1 MFKFKAIWFSSVLGD
16 GHFTKDCLSLVISH
30 IILGGMKMKQIKQ
43 FSTLLLII
51 FLVFPAVSVHG
62 ENIQNTAT
70 KEEIGSTNEDSSNTL
85 YVLQSYTPEFIK
97 KDKDYKS
104 VGISTLT
111 NNTKEPIEHSYV
123 QPSTVTLHAD
133 VTTNILENEEVKQVF
148 LEKSEAAAN
157 CTGTY
162 VKIWN
167 QGEGSSVLQ
176 SVPAGATSTFTKY
189 AVGVTSKGFLT
200 YKKYISGIFAGY
212 YTEPCG
218 GTILSDSDGYIVLD

>member
-1 MFKFKAIWFSSVLGD
+1 
-16 GHFTKDCLSLVISH
+16 
-30 IILGGMKMKQIKQ
+30 MKQIKQ
-43 FSTLLLII
+43 ISILLLVTCLI
-51 FLVFPAVSVHG
+51 FPVVSVHG
-62 ENIQNTAT
+62 EGIEITTT
-70 KEEIGSTNEDSSNTL
+70 KEEIGSANEDSSNTL
-85 YVLQSYTPEFIK
+85 YVLQSYTPEIIK

-111 NNTKEPIEHSYV
+111 NNTKDPIELSYV

-133 VTTNILENEEVKQVF
+133 ITTNILENEEVKHAF
-148 LEKSEAAAN
+148 LERLEADAN

-162 VKIWN
+162 VKTWN
-167 QGEGSSVLQ
+167 QGEESSVLQ